1 MYIYIHII
9 HCVAGFKKVWHSGG
23 IVTYSSRLWLFP
35 GVGAGLFVATNG
47 PQTRDK
53 GQALTAITGMAADL
67 LLGET
72 FWLNSTT
79 VCTFPAP
86 WKRQEPSPETE
97 TETSASKTP
106 ATAST
111 ATRPVKKK
119 DESEGSRGSQSP
131 RRENT
136 FQQSLKQLLGV
147 YSHKAFGEIVIERGG
162 LRSSGT
168 DKDVLSGNAHF
179 KGTDDPGPTAG
190 ETGNASD
197 WLLLK
202 FGRFGQLK
210 LKRVEGEPNG
220 WEGRF
225 VGPLWYVTA
234 SDESNRPI
242 SVQFL
247 QDESG
252 RVDRLRYPI
261 DARYD
266 VIEFQKR
273 GVEEAS
279 ASSSYSVSCGGS
291 PLGSVMVTVTGL
303 SVLNALLVRTLVPS

>member
-1 MYIYIHII
+1 M
-9 HCVAGFKKVWHSGG
+9 ALRWHRHLLLAPLAVPWRGG
-23 IVTYSSRLWLFP
+23 RSLR
-35 GVGAGLFVATNG
+35 GHQRA
-47 PQTRDK
+47 QTRDK